1 LPESYSDWDAF
12 DANTNGDSNS
22 YAHADCYANGDSNS
36 YAYADSYAYGDGN
49 SYSNGHSD
57 WDA

>member
-1 LPESYSDWDAF
+1 LPQPNAYWDASEPN
-12 DANTNGDSNS
+12 AYS
-22 YAHADCYANGDSNS
+22 YS
-36 YAYADSYAYGDGN
+36 YAYADSYACGDGN

>member
-1 LPESYSDWDAF
+1 LPQPNADWDASEPN
-12 DANTNGDSNS
+12 AYS
-22 YAHADCYANGDSNS
+22 YSYGNS